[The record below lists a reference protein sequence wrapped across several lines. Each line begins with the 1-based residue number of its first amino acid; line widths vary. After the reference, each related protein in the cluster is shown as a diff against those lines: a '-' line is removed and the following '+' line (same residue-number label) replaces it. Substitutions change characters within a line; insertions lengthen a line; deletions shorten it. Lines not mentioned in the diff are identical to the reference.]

1 MAYFLS
7 QLPFYSIL
15 QVLDS
20 SYFGFPEWKSL
31 YSIDSDYAA
40 TISQLSDPLMA
51 KEDSLGDFHL
61 KDGLLYKL
69 GLLCIPSDS
78 YRP

>member
-40 TISQLSDPLMA
+40 TIS
-51 KEDSLGDFHL
+51 
-61 KDGLLYKL
+61 
-69 GLLCIPSDS
+69 
-78 YRP
+78 